1 MEAGISETHLVP
13 VTTYISLQ
21 PNIVCVRVTVSLSQ
35 SFTLNVINVNLIST
49 KSIFS
54 IGDEEF
60 QIHFE
65 LFLLTLCLYFVLE
78 GNKNVCPKIGVFYQI
93 IFYVSI

>member
-1 MEAGISETHLVP
+1 MEAGISETHLIP
-13 VTTYISLQ
+13 VTTNISLQ

-35 SFTLNVINVNLIST
+35 PTLGVINVNLIST

-78 GNKNVCPKIGVFYQI
+78 GNKNVWPKIGVFYQT
-93 IFYVSI
+93 IFYASI